1 MSVCRKV
8 HVHANYRRSL
18 QSASNQSN
26 HREVFTAARSLG
38 LIILANTQLPTLAN
52 QSRNADFFPGNH
64 ACHES
69 HGLSSRFVCLRPEL
83 IICSTVGDPL

>member
-8 HVHANYRRSL
+8 LVHANYRRSL

-26 HREVFTAARSLG
+26 DREGFIAARSLG
-38 LIILANTQLPTLAN
+38 LIILAN
-52 QSRNADFFPGNH
+52 QSRNADLFPGNH